1 MKRTFIAVA
10 ISAMLWGCASNKVPD
25 EVLVPVA
32 TKCDATMPAVPAW
45 ATKTLT
51 PESGIYDQVKAL
63 LAERQQALGYLDE
76 LRSALAECSEDEREA
91 AADAAEEA
99 ADRAADAAEE
109 LADLAA
115 LRE

>member
-1 MKRTFIAVA
+1 MKHIASVILGVA
-10 ISAMLWGCASNKVPD
+10 LLAGCATKVPD

-32 TKCDATMPAVPAW
+32 TKCDATMPPVPAW

-115 LRE
+115 FRD